1 MEKATIVQ
9 IPDRLGKVVAFG
21 TLENKE
27 RMQLEIIT
35 LSEISQKE
43 KE

>member
-1 MEKATIVQ
+1 MEKATLVQ
-9 IPDRLGKVVAFG
+9 ILDRLGKLVAFG

-27 RMQLEIIT
+27 RMQLGI
-35 LSEISQKE
+35 LREISQKE

>member
-1 MEKATIVQ
+1 MEKATLVQ
-9 IPDRLGKVVAFG
+9 ILDRLGKVVAFG

-27 RMQLEIIT
+27 RMQLGILREK
-35 LSEISQKE
+35 SQKE